1 MTEESKTQ
9 KECIISFIEEYIEK
23 FVKDE
28 VTLTAGEIR
37 KWPVVDKVCKNT
49 NAPNICNAMKSVC
62 EYRGTVIDGKDG
74 STSFKM
80 KDVKEKN

>member
-9 KECIISFIEEYIEK
+9 KEHIAAYIEEYIEK

-28 VTLTAGEIR
+28 VTLTAVEIR
-37 KWPVVDKVCKNT
+37 KWPVVDEVCKNT

-62 EYRGTVIDGKDG
+62 KYSGTVIDGKDG

-80 KDVKEKN
+80 KYTKEKN